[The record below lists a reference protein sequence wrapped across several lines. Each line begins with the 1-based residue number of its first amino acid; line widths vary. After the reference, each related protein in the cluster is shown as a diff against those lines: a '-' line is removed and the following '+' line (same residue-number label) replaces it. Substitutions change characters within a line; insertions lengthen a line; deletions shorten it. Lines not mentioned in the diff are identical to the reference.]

1 MEVISILSLLKI
13 LIVFSM
19 ICISIIIHK
28 WSKFKEKKLEMELHE
43 ININV
48 DISSGIDLRL
58 DEMIELCFQEYSLLN
73 LFAKDD
79 WYITEQDEI
88 NISKKMNHIVAQRIS
103 PVMLEQ
109 LSLYYNSEAIT
120 DIISKKVYFKVTN
133 FVIEHNKGTG
143 I

>member
-1 MEVISILSLLKI
+1 MEVISMLSLLKI